1 MPRWGPGR
9 LNRYGDLMVRDPTG
23 CGDWVAGPED
33 DIARMLGGDGARPDS
48 EMTQRRRT
56 DVIAA

>member
-1 MPRWGPGR
+1 MPRCGPGR

-33 DIARMLGGDGARPDS
+33 DIARMLGGDCGGRIPG
-48 EMTQRRRT
+48 
-56 DVIAA
+56 